1 MNLRSLDLNL
11 LVVLDALLD
20 EAHVGRAAERIGL
33 SQPAASA
40 ALQRCRHLF
49 RDALLERGRGV
60 MRLTPRAQAL
70 RAPLKSLLAEVA
82 ALVDTAPVPL
92 HELRQTLR
100 IVMTD
105 YPALFVLA
113 PLAARLRDTAPGL
126 DLVVQPWLSADAAR
140 RQLAEGSADL
150 AISVFAPGEDGLGY
164 EHLLDEHYVVA
175 MRPDHPA
182 AAGFDRSCWLASPH
196 IVVSGR
202 GERTTPVDEELARRG
217 LARRVGLVVPGF
229 QMVPILLRQTDM
241 MALLPSRVAAAE
253 AGLVTFPPP
262 VPVPGFPLHLAW
274 HRRRDGDAGLRHVAA
289 LLVELL
295 RTTPPMG

>member
-20 EAHVGRAAERIGL
+20 EAHVGRAAERVGL

-49 RDALLERGRGV
+49 RDKLMERGRGV

-70 RAPLKSLLAEVA
+70 RAPLKALLAEVE
-82 ALVDTAPVPL
+82 ALVDPAPVPL

-113 PLAARLRDTAPGL
+113 PLAARLGETAPGL
-126 DLVVQPWLSADAAR
+126 DLVVQPWLSAEAAR
-140 RQLAEGSADL
+140 RALVEGSADL
-150 AISVFAPGEDGLGY
+150 AVSVFAPGEDGLRY
-164 EHLLDEHYVVA
+164 THLLDEHYVVA
-175 MRPDHPA
+175 MRPGHPA
-182 AAGFDRSCWLASPH
+182 ATAFDRAHWLASPH

-202 GERTTPVDEELARRG
+202 GERTTPVDEELGRRG
-217 LARRVGLVVPGF
+217 LARRVGFVVPGF
-229 QMVPILLRQTDM
+229 QMVPTLLRQTDM

-253 AGLVTFPPP
+253 GGLVSFPPP
-262 VPVPGFPLHLAW
+262 VPVAGFPLHLAW
-274 HRRRDGDAGLRHVAA
+274 HQRRAGDAGLRHVAG
-289 LLVELL
+289 LLAELL
-295 RTTPPMG
+295 RAPAPA